1 MQPARILG
9 ATRSSRPPAVVI
21 LGSEGII
28 RWIDVHPGYAP
39 RTEVAQILPILDELD
54 SQPCAAPA
62 GRSQAVHKP
71 RICAHS

>member
-1 MQPARILG
+1 VQPARILG
-9 ATRSSRPPAVVI
+9 ATWRSRPRAVVI
-21 LGSEGII
+21 RGSDGII

-39 RTEVAQILPILDELD
+39 RTEVAQILAALDELG